1 MQRATTALPNIQGV
15 PEHLVNFS
23 GLWNSHFLD
32 FSQCFGLFCTISYGR
47 FFILVLLGHEI
58 EKKGLKISTL
68 KFYLFWIWDLS
79 TFFQFHVLEVPEWGI
94 ANSLWCGGA
103 QHTGKGPKND
113 SVAGLRDLQ
122 DVWEHPV
129 CIHINCLLQLPTIL
143 KLLIMYSYNI
153 IQCIIVKFYQKYF
166 HVQCTVTMF
175 EINIIVSTKS
185 SLKAF

>member
-1 MQRATTALPNIQGV
+1 MKGHNSYQYQDMQRATTALPNIQGV
-15 PEHLVNFS
+15 PKHLVNFS
-23 GLWNSHFLD
+23 GLWKS
-32 FSQCFGLFCTISYGR
+32 
-47 FFILVLLGHEI
+47 
-58 EKKGLKISTL
+58 
-68 KFYLFWIWDLS
+68 
-79 TFFQFHVLEVPEWGI
+79 
-94 ANSLWCGGA
+94 
-103 QHTGKGPKND
+103 PKND
-113 SVAGLRDLQ
+113 SVASLRNLQ